1 MTFTRRAPADPT
13 PVISHLALSPHP
25 TSWLSDVIYFL
36 TAAFPQ
42 VPGTAARWRAR
53 RHDVT
58 TLPALNDYHRDK
70 VVKHL
75 EARAHPESGRT
86 TRCSAHLDRSD
97 VIILR
102 ERRSPDDYSTTWHV
116 LLLPTDGNG
125 TKGAETRAAEL
136 QALRTPC
143 LYPLPG
149 RALGPH
155 IPYPCRSHAY
165 DTPLGAQ
172 PSPNLM
178 AERCDVSPHR
188 SLPTGTESSCTMEGQ
203 TP

>member
-1 MTFTRRAPADPT
+1 MCIRDSTHRAPANPA
-13 PVISHLALSPHP
+13 P
-25 TSWLSDVIYFL
+25 
-36 TAAFPQ
+36 

-53 RHDVT
+53 RHDAT

-97 VIILR
+97 VILLC
-102 ERRSPDDYSTTWHV
+102 ERTSPDDHSITWHV
-116 LLLPTDGNG
+116 LLLPTDGNE
-125 TKGAETRAAEL
+125 TKGAKTRAAEL

-155 IPYPCRSHAY
+155 TPCPCQSRA
-165 DTPLGAQ
+165 
-172 PSPNLM
+172 
-178 AERCDVSPHR
+178 C
-188 SLPTGTESSCTMEGQ
+188 TGNSCTMEGQ
-203 TP
+203 TPRCYYPACID

>member
-1 MTFTRRAPADPT
+1 MAAAVTISCDSFFAERPRRRSRQTPT
-13 PVISHLALSPHP
+13 VG
-25 TSWLSDVIYFL
+25 Y
-36 TAAFPQ
+36 
-42 VPGTAARWRAR
+42 AARGSLRYASGR
-53 RHDVT
+53 RMG
-58 TLPALNDYHRDK
+58 HRDK
-70 VVKHL
+70 VVEHL
-75 EARAHPESGRT
+75 ETRAHPESGRT

-102 ERRSPDDYSTTWHV
+102 ERTSPDDHSTTWHV
-116 LLLPTDGNG
+116 LLLPTDGNE
-125 TKGAETRAAEL
+125 TKGAKTRAAEL

-155 IPYPCRSHAY
+155 TPCPCRSHAC
-165 DTPLGAQ
+165 DIPLGAQ

-178 AERCDVSPHR
+178 AERCDIFPHR
-188 SLPTGTESSCTMEGQ
+188 SFPTGTGNSCTMEGQ